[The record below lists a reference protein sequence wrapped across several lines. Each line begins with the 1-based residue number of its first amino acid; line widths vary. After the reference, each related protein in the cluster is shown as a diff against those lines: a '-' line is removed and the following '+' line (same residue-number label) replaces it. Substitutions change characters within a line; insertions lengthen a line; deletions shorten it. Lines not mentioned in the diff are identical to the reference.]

1 MEEQNLVARLV
12 RMLVNNDN
20 DEMFKVKTVNGKQS

>member
-12 RMLVNNDN
+12 QMLVNNDN